1 MGNIEG
7 ELLDW
12 FDVHA
17 GAYETANMRDVYPM
31 LTNLTLANEAMA
43 TNLKGEQ
50 ITQWLNGDSTNRDI
64 ISEGHIGNPSAHK
77 QITTNMKEFHEA
89 IAEYV
94 MRVTL

>member
-1 MGNIEG
+1 MENIEG
-7 ELLDW
+7 ELLDR

-17 GAYETANMRDVYPM
+17 GAYETANMRDAYPM

-64 ISEGHIGNPSAHK
+64 ISEGHVGKTHQHINK
-77 QITTNMKEFHEA
+77 LQLI
-89 IAEYV
+89 
-94 MRVTL
+94 